1 MFFSNQADS
10 NEILSMLDKV
20 EQYVKNDINELDV
33 DGNPKNQ
40 NMQKIAQKVTSIAN
54 LMQKKQD
61 EDLTV
66 YGELM
71 LVCEKLS
78 DGFTDDRISLKASDD
93 KVNYISYT
101 VNQALNNLSQS
112 LNEVLNVLSQ
122 YENNDYRLSVNVDLF
137 RGGQLKKLLEGIN
150 SLQKGITTRVLQSYK
165 IGLTMEHQSNILQEE
180 VAKLNDSTE
189 KQAVAVEETA
199 AAVEEVTVSI
209 NQNTNATMGMQESA
223 KILQDSAKKS
233 ISLANTTSRAM
244 DNINKSTE
252 DVYNAITVISQIAFQ
267 TNILSLNA
275 AVEAATAG
283 EAGKGFAVVAQEV
296 RNLANR
302 SAEAAKTIQALMDEL
317 KTETEQGKKSS
328 DTMDKEFNILSQNVD
343 STLSSLESIV
353 HASQEQ
359 KSNISQINMS
369 IQSIDTATQLNSA
382 AANRVNQIAIQTHN
396 VANTLAA
403 ANKDVNFEG
412 QEAVETP
419 DEIIQSLFS
428 KEKIYN

>member
-1 MFFSNQADS
+1 
-10 NEILSMLDKV
+10 MLDKV
-20 EQYVKNDINELDV
+20 EQYVKNDINELNV
-33 DGNPKNQ
+33 DSNAKNA
-40 NMQKIAQKVTSIAN
+40 NMQKIEQKISSIAG

-66 YGELM
+66 YGEIM

-78 DGFTDDRISLKASDD
+78 DGYTDDRISLKASDD

-101 VNQALNNLSQS
+101 VNQALSNLSSS
-112 LNEVLNVLSQ
+112 LDEVLHVLAQ
-122 YENNDYRLSVNVDLF
+122 YEQNDYRSSANVELF

-165 IGLTMEHQSNILQEE
+165 IGLTMEHQSNILQDE
-180 VAKLNDSTE
+180 VAKLNHSTE
-189 KQAVAVEETA
+189 RQAIAVEETA

-209 NQNTNATMGMQESA
+209 NQNTSATIEMQEAA
-223 KILQDSAKKS
+223 KILQHSAQTS
-233 ISLANTTSRAM
+233 ISLATNTSKAM

-302 SAEAAKTIQALMDEL
+302 SADAAKTIQALMDEL
-317 KTETEQGKKSS
+317 RTETEQGKKSS
-328 DTMDKEFNILSQNVD
+328 DAMDKEFTLLSQNVD
-343 STLSSLESIV
+343 STLASLESIV
-353 HASQEQ
+353 HASKEQ
-359 KSNISQINMS
+359 KSNIAQINSS
-369 IQSIDTATQLNSA
+369 IQSIDSATQLNSVA
-382 AANRVNQIAIQTHN
+382 TQKVNQIAIQTHN
-396 VANTLAA
+396 IANTLAA
-403 ANKDVNFEG
+403 SNKDVNFEG
-412 QEAVETP
+412 QSAVETP
-419 DEIIQSLFS
+419 DEIIKSLFS
-428 KEKIYN
+428 KEKMYN